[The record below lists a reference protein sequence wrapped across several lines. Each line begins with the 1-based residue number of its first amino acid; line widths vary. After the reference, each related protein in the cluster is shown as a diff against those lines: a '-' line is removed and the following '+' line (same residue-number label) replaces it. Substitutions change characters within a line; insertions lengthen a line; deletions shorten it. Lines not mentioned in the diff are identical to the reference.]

1 MVAFIFFLLE
11 LFAPQILV
19 EICYEI
25 IAIFSSLGFIS
36 FFAEIIIDFIF
47 FIAFYFYL
55 EETILNALFLSF
67 GNLIGD
73 LFGYVALAKVG

>member
-1 MVAFIFFLLE
+1 
-11 LFAPQILV
+11 
-19 EICYEI
+19 
-25 IAIFSSLGFIS
+25 LGFIS